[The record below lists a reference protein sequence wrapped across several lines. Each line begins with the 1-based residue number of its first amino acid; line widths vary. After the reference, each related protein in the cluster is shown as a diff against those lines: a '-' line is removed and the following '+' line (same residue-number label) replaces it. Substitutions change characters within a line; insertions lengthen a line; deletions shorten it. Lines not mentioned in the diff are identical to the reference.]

1 MNYPHLFEPGRI
13 GSMEVKNRIVMPA
26 LEVLGSGYNGEMSD
40 LLIRY
45 YEERAKAGVGLIVT
59 AYASVD
65 EEFCPSFE
73 GAQLKLTHPR
83 HISGMSRLA
92 RTIHK
97 YDSKVWVQIYMAG
110 RQAVPSSITGKRM
123 VAPSS
128 IGYSLHDQI
137 PEAMTIEEIH
147 AAVKKF
153 GTAAKYLQDAGID
166 GVEVLAAGGYLI
178 NQFLSPY
185 SNKRTDEYG
194 GSYENRVRFLL
205 EIIQEIRERCGRR
218 FPISVRFCGD
228 EFTEGG
234 YGLDEGVRIAK
245 TLEAAGVD
253 CLSVNNANQEKRYLI
268 IEPTTIKAGWKS
280 YIAKTIKEAVSIPV
294 IATDV
299 IKMPDEAERFLTEG
313 VMDFAAVGRANFADP
328 EWARKAYEGR
338 PEDIRPCIGCLYCL
352 DQQALFCTSGCAVN
366 TRSVREQEFPEPKR
380 DLTGKNIA
388 VIGAGP
394 AGMEAAIVCA
404 QRGAEV
410 TVFEKH
416 GFMGGDAELATRT
429 PDKEVMKRLIRFYE
443 TQAKK
448 FGIHVHLNTEGT
460 VERVMAV
467 NPYAV
472 FVAVGG
478 RTFIPPVKGVDEV
491 SYLTA
496 DDALAEGYHVEGKKV
511 AVVGGGMTGIEIAEN
526 YAVMGNDVTVVEM
539 QGQLAPEANRDSKVT
554 VLENFEKYGTKV
566 LTSHAL
572 EELKEDRII
581 VENMENGEHVEI
593 KADIIVLSLGKRPQ
607 RALGE
612 KLKELYEK
620 VYFVGDARQC
630 GRIANAVHTG
640 YQAAYVLE

>member
-1 MNYPHLFEPGRI
+1 MNYPHLFEPGKI

-45 YEERAKAGVGLIVT
+45 YEERAKAGVGLIIT

-110 RQAVPSSITGKRM
+110 RQSVPSAITGKRM
-123 VAPSS
+123 IAPSPV
-128 IGYSLHDQI
+128 GYSLHDQI
-137 PEAMTIEEIH
+137 PEEMTMEEIH
-147 AAVKKF
+147 ASVKKF

-185 SNKRTDEYG
+185 SNKRADEYG

-205 EIIQEIRERCGRR
+205 EIIQEIRSRCGKR

-234 YGLDEGVRIAK
+234 YNLEEGVRIAK
-245 TLEAAGVD
+245 TLEEAGVD

-280 YIAKTIKEAVSIPV
+280 YIAKTIKEAVSLPV

-299 IKMPDEAERFLTEG
+299 IKMPEEAERFLKEG

-328 EWARKAYEGR
+328 EWAKKAYEGR

-352 DQQALFCTSGCAVN
+352 DQQALFRTSGCAVN
-366 TRSVREQEFPEPKR
+366 TRSVREQEFPEPEKN
-380 DLTGKNIA
+380 LKGKKIA
-388 VIGAGP
+388 VVGAGP
-394 AGMEAAIVCA
+394 AGMEAALVCA
-404 QRGAEV
+404 QRGADV

-416 GFMGGDAELATRT
+416 GFIGGDAELATRT
-429 PDKEVMKRLIRFYE
+429 PDKEVMERLIRFYE
-443 TQAKK
+443 VQAKK
-448 FGIHVHLNTEGT
+448 LGVHVCLNTEAT
-460 VERVMAV
+460 VERVTALQ
-467 NPYAV
+467 PYAV
-472 FVAVGG
+472 FVASGG
-478 RTFIPPVKGVDEV
+478 HSFIPPMKGVDQV
-491 SYLTA
+491 PYLTV
-496 DDALAEGYHVEGKKV
+496 DDALADGYCEKDKKV
-511 AVVGGGMTGIEIAEN
+511 VVVGGGMTGIEVAEN
-526 YAVMGNDVTVVEM
+526 YAAMGNDVTVVEM
-539 QGQLAPEANRDSKVT
+539 LDSLAPEANRDSKVT
-554 VLENFEKYGTKV
+554 VLENFEKYGVKV
-566 LTSHAL
+566 MTSYAL
-572 EELKEDRII
+572 AELKEKA
-581 VENMENGEHVEI
+581 VAVKNMESGEIIEI
-593 KADIIVLSLGKRPQ
+593 PSDIVVMSLGKRPE

-612 KLKELYEK
+612 KLKELYER
-620 VYFVGDARQC
+620 VYFVGDTKEC